1 MGNCVPSHCSIEW
14 GTIWGRFLYQVDK
27 TGIISPSFHTF
38 DWENYY
44 VQNVCIPTGTKAG
57 QVFAHQAPT
66 KVSIQPHVSRVPSTG
81 STQYMYRY
89 AYRYPTLVRAACCI
103 LPCTVQFYR
112 IHVQFYRIHVRYT
125 FVRLYRMTTH

>member
-1 MGNCVPSHCSIEW
+1 MREW

-44 VQNVCIPTGTKAG
+44 VQNVFIPAGTKAG

-66 KVSIQPHVSRVPSTG
+66 KVSIQVTG
-81 STQYMYRY
+81 DLLCKNVCM
-89 AYRYPTLVRAACCI
+89 PDG
-103 LPCTVQFYR
+103 
-112 IHVQFYRIHVRYT
+112 
-125 FVRLYRMTTH
+125 THSG